1 MTYKKLGK
9 SGLHVSP
16 IALGTMQFGWS
27 SDEAAAFQIMDRYVE
42 LGGNF
47 IDTADCYSSWAGNG
61 NAGGVSEE
69 IIGRWIKARG
79 NRNQLVVATKVR
91 AAMGENFS
99 QGRNTPHQREGL
111 SRKWILQAC
120 EDSLRRLQVDHIDL
134 YQAHFI
140 DAQTPIEET
149 LSAFTDLMRKGYV
162 RYIGCSNF
170 SAWRLMQS
178 LWASDKHSLE
188 SFVSIQPEYSPLA
201 PTRANFEREI
211 APVCL
216 EYGIGVIPYSPLAGG
231 FLTGKYQRD
240 QALPESLRA
249 AETANRR
256 MTDQNWAILEAIQE
270 VAKRHNSTPT
280 RITLAWLLAQPFM
293 TSPIIG
299 ANNTTQLE
307 DSMGATEVKLSSE
320 DVATIS
326 KAADWTRSRTDLEA

>member
-1 MTYKKLGK
+1 
-9 SGLHVSP
+9 
-16 IALGTMQFGWS
+16 
-27 SDEAAAFQIMDRYVE
+27 
-42 LGGNF
+42 
-47 IDTADCYSSWAGNG
+47 
-61 NAGGVSEE
+61 
-69 IIGRWIKARG
+69 
-79 NRNQLVVATKVR
+79 
-91 AAMGENFS
+91 
-99 QGRNTPHQREGL
+99 
-111 SRKWILQAC
+111 
-120 EDSLRRLQVDHIDL
+120 
-134 YQAHFI
+134 
-140 DAQTPIEET
+140 
-149 LSAFTDLMRKGYV
+149 
-162 RYIGCSNF
+162 
-170 SAWRLMQS
+170 
-178 LWASDKHSLE
+178 LWASEKHSLE

-201 PTRANFEREI
+201 PTRASFEREL

-256 MTDQNWAILEAIQE
+256 MTDQNWAILEAVQE

-307 DSMGATEVKLSSE
+307 DSMGAIEVKLSSE
-320 DVATIS
+320 EIAAIS